1 MANIPIKVLLD
12 KDRSPFIPF
21 STTSSIVENGTNR
34 RLDKI
39 LGSLDD
45 LQTNNKN
52 SLVSAINEVLVGSG
66 SGAGINIQIVDELP
80 TENISLTTIYFK
92 HMATGKPH
100 NVYEEWMY
108 INDAWELIGT
118 TEMDLSGY
126 ATTAMVGDLSTL
138 KTTDKDSVVDAV
150 NELVDKQLVAGEN
163 ITIDGNVIN
172 ANTAEHIY
180 EINPNFFYDV
190 QNVDKTI
197 ISALITKMFTD
208 GAKDPIL
215 RVRPTLNS
223 NTTDISY
230 YDFKLASNCYPFK
243 KTDRYYFITNPIF
256 NINGAP
262 VSNQNTSLNCGYIYI
277 NGTWTGNVYTCS
289 TAYYNSIFN
298 EKLANIALLTNV
310 LSKTNTSNYTPT
322 KDYHPATKKY
332 VDDKVAEG
340 SGSGV
345 DLSNYLAKDNT
356 IEFTPTADYNPSTK
370 KYVDD
375 KFSSV
380 PTIDSYTKTEID
392 TKLANYLAKDN
403 LTEYTPTSDYHP
415 ATKKFVETVVASI
428 DTSGFITDSNIS
440 EHLANY
446 ITETDL
452 NEKLIK
458 VPYIMV
464 PRVTISSN
472 SSGSDYW
479 GDNTLNC
486 SINNNTDW
494 LAAIQKIAQSVLSKN
509 WPKVYLPV
517 TVLPFVDDF
526 NETQANKMLRRH
538 FLMELKPS
546 NFGYFADEVSHTY
559 TTGDEISTYF
569 NGCIDLGIYGT
580 LTVTFGITYQYNGES
595 WTYNSY
601 SNPNADVYI
610 GRVTPVSSLNL
621 TFDNKQIIHSYTE
634 SYKHKCVFSYRVS
647 GCKNLSV
654 NATTKI
660 ADLAGTSTLPDTL
673 STKCELFGTTVS
685 NDVTTYTPLG
695 EVTVFVYN
703 NEMYMKVPDITTTN
717 YTDVVCTI
725 SMTYEA

>member
-39 LGSLDD
+39 LGNLDD

-92 HMATGKPH
+92 HIATGKLH

-150 NELVDKQLVAGEN
+150 NELVDKQLVAGDGIEL
-163 ITIDGNVIN
+163 DGNVIKSVSDVPIYRIKVSASLVDDKFVSIDQQDVLKIEDKIN
-172 ANTAEHIY
+172 KAYKSGLNTIGFIVSSMHNDEQYLLINNSSDIQRKPSNYWLYSIESIHNRYTPNYMDSPYTLLTTQLTIRLSWTGDTCKVTSASICKVPLPLLATNNTA
-180 EINPNFFYDV
+180 
-190 QNVDKTI
+190 Q
-197 ISALITKMFTD
+197 
-208 GAKDPIL
+208 
-215 RVRPTLNS
+215 
-223 NTTDISY
+223 
-230 YDFKLASNCYPFK
+230 
-243 KTDRYYFITNPIF
+243 
-256 NINGAP
+256 
-262 VSNQNTSLNCGYIYI
+262 
-277 NGTWTGNVYTCS
+277 
-289 TAYYNSIFN
+289 
-298 EKLANIALLTNV
+298 
-310 LSKTNTSNYTPT
+310 YTPT
-322 KDYHPATKKY
+322 ANYHPATKKY

-356 IEFTPTADYNPSTK
+356 TEFTPTADYNPSTK

-380 PTIDSYTKTEID
+380 PTIDSYTKTEVD

-428 DTSGFITDSNIS
+428 DTSGFITNSNIS

-452 NEKLIK
+452 NERLTK

-464 PRVTISSN
+464 PSVIISSDF
-472 SSGSDYW
+472 SSSDYW

-486 SINNNTDW
+486 SVSSTTDW
-494 LAAIQKIAQSVLSKN
+494 SAAMQKIAQAILSN
-509 WPKVYLPV
+509 NYPKVYMPI
-517 TVLPFVDDF
+517 TVMLQSDNF
-526 NETQANKMLRRH
+526 NKADATYRAQHLI
-538 FLMELKPS
+538 ELKPS
-546 NFGYFADEVSHTY
+546 SLGYFPEKTSPYTY
-559 TTGDEISTYF
+559 AEGDLMNVFNTGI
-569 NGCIDLGIYGT
+569 IDLGIYGT
-580 LTVTFGITYQYNGES
+580 LNITFGITYKYNNNT
-595 WTYNSY
+595 WTYY
-601 SNPNADVYI
+601 SSTSTPSAYVYI
-610 GRVTPVSSLNL
+610 GRVTPVTSLNL
-621 TFDNKQIIHSYTE
+621 TFDNKQIVHSYTE
-634 SYKHKCVFSYRVS
+634 GNKHKRVFSSKVT
-647 GCKNLSV
+647 GCKNLPV

-673 STKCELFGTTVS
+673 STRCELFGTTVS
-685 NDVTTYTPLG
+685 NDVTTYTSLG
-695 EVTVFVYN
+695 EAIVYVYN

-725 SMTYEA
+725 SMIYEE

>member
-39 LGSLDD
+39 LGNLDD

-66 SGAGINIQIVDELP
+66 SGAGIDIQIVDELP

-92 HMATGKPH
+92 HITTSKPH

-126 ATTAMVGDLSTL
+126 ATTAMVGDLSIL

-150 NELVDKQLVAGEN
+150 NELVDKQLVAGDG
-163 ITIDGNVIN
+163 ITIEGNVIN
-172 ANTAEHIY
+172 ASGGITELTESPVLLQTLDPGVYALKNIAQIQYGDPPRIYNTGLTNGTYIL
-180 EINPNFFYDV
+180 FV
-190 QNVDKTI
+190 TI
-197 ISALITKMFTD
+197 SR
-208 GAKDPIL
+208 G
-215 RVRPTLNS
+215 
-223 NTTDISY
+223 
-230 YDFKLASNCYPFK
+230 
-243 KTDRYYFITNPIF
+243 DRYGQLFTKNYDIVLFTRYDWK
-256 NINGAP
+256 
-262 VSNQNTSLNCGYIYI
+262 SYSYTSF
-277 NGTWTGNVYTCS
+277 V
-289 TAYYNSIFN
+289 
-298 EKLANIALLTNV
+298 EKSNV
-310 LSKTNTSNYTPT
+310 LTKTNTTSYTPT
-322 KDYHPATKKY
+322 SDYHPATKKY

-356 IEFTPTADYNPSTK
+356 TEFTPTADYNPSTK

-380 PTIDSYTKTEID
+380 PTIDSYTKTEVD

-452 NEKLIK
+452 NERLTK

-464 PRVTISSN
+464 PSVIISSDF
-472 SSGSDYW
+472 SSSDYW

-486 SINNNTDW
+486 SVSSATDW
-494 LAAIQKIAQSVLSKN
+494 SAAIQKISQAILSN
-509 WPKVYLPV
+509 NYPKVYMPI
-517 TVLPFVDDF
+517 TVMLQSDNF
-526 NETQANKMLRRH
+526 NKADATYRAHHLI
-538 FLMELKPS
+538 ELKPS
-546 NFGYFADEVSHTY
+546 SLGYFPEKTSPYTY
-559 TTGDEISTYF
+559 TEGDLMNVFNTGI
-569 NGCIDLGIYGT
+569 IDLGIYGT
-580 LTVTFGITYQYNGES
+580 LNITFGITYKYNNNT
-595 WTYNSY
+595 WTYY
-601 SNPNADVYI
+601 SSTNRPSADVYI
-610 GRVTPVSSLNL
+610 GRVMPITSLNL
-621 TFDNKQIIHSYTE
+621 TFDNKQIVHSYTE
-634 SYKHKCVFSYRVS
+634 GNKHKRVFSSKVT
-647 GCKNLSV
+647 GCKNLPV
-654 NATTKI
+654 NTTTKI
-660 ADLAGTSTLPDTL
+660 ADLAGTSTLPDAL
-673 STKCELFGTTVS
+673 STRCELFGTTVS
-685 NDVTTYTPLG
+685 NDVTTYTSLG
-695 EVTVFVYN
+695 EAIVYVYN

-725 SMTYEA
+725 SMIYEE